1 MFNQFKLLR
10 TYKPDADDGGEL
22 DSADTSSESSSKSK
36 GASTEPITDFEKA
49 YKGIQKKYDLL
60 FNRNKKLED
69 TLEELRIKLGETEIE
84 LDKYQKN
91 EFNVKSITD
100 KALQQAQTDKQLLDS
115 KDKEIQRMKIVMKEF
130 PQLADMID
138 ELPKKDD
145 PEEFRA
151 SLTGLNTT
159 IEKQVESRIKERLSG
174 TGLNDADL
182 SRSSQGNTQL
192 SSDDL
197 YAKLMTFPATRNA
210 KEEAEYQKAY
220 GQYIDAYNAEHK

>member
-1 MFNQFKLLR
+1 MFKQFKLLR

-22 DSADTSSESSSKSK
+22 DNADTSNESLSKSK
-36 GASTEPITDFEKA
+36 GVNTESITDFEKA

-69 TLEELRIKLGETEIE
+69 TLEELRNKYGEMEIE

-91 EFNVKSITD
+91 ETSVKSISE
-100 KALQQAQTDKQLLDS
+100 KALQQAQADKQLLDN
-115 KDKEIQRMKIVMKEF
+115 KDKEIQRLKIVMKEF

-182 SRSSQGNTQL
+182 SKSTQGNTQL
-192 SSDDL
+192 GSNDL
-197 YAKLMTFPATRNA
+197 YAKLMTFPAIRNA

-220 GQYIDAYNAEHK
+220 EQYIDAYNAEHK